1 MKKLNICSLALTLAL
16 TVSLAVPVLAA
27 DPPAFSD
34 VPASHTFYSGIMYCA
49 ERGVINGYEDGT
61 FRPSNTVT
69 RMNFI
74 VMLSR
79 AFYPDDIIKYNTPTN
94 LKYGKFAPNWVAMN
108 YGNALKNTSFSSF
121 ADFQNSATI
130 NAGISR
136 YDMAMLMTNIM
147 TQKGFTASADQKN
160 AAIAN
165 IADYNS
171 IPNQYKDA
179 VLNVY
184 ALGIIGGYPNGTF
197 SGSATMNRGQ
207 AAIVI
212 HRMAEKSD
220 IDIQKPTTS
229 PETPVNPGTDT
240 PVSDPEPSTP
250 SVSTGNTLVDGSE
263 ITEANVMRLMEARI
277 AEWGNK
283 KWGSVN
289 NPSYPTGNGG
299 DVATTVKQYRGSDG
313 YTTSCASGC
322 GGWATYLSDAAFG
335 NRGFPMRKTTFE
347 NMHAGDIVISLLDGK
362 ITHVSVAS
370 GRITTASFNNHAY
383 TIDYKGVYTANP
395 GYTPGKH
402 DRYLHANDE
411 QILNYDSTTGKSV
424 VIYTRYP
431 E

>member
-1 MKKLNICSLALTLAL
+1 MVTLRKRLVSVVCTALIMSFTSIPAL
-16 TVSLAVPVLAA
+16 SAG
-27 DPPAFSD
+27 AFSD
-34 VPASHTFYSGIMYCA
+34 VPADHTFYSGIMDCA

-79 AFYPDDIIKYNTPTN
+79 TFYPDDVAKYSTPTN

-108 YGNALKNTSFSSF
+108 YGNALKNTSFSTF
-121 ADFQNSATI
+121 TDFQNSATI

-147 TQKGFTASADQKN
+147 TQKGFTASTDQKN

-171 IPNQYKDA
+171 IPSQYKDA

-212 HRMAEKSD
+212 HRMAEKSG

-229 PETPVNPGTDT
+229 PEATVNPGTDT

-277 AEWGNK
+277 AEWGDK
-283 KWGSVN
+283 PWG
-289 NPSYPTGNGG
+289 NPYPATTNVYPAGNGG
-299 DVATTVKQYRGSDG
+299 DVATTVKQYRRSDG
-313 YTTSCASGC
+313 YTTSCSGGC

-335 NRGFPMRKTTFE
+335 NRNFPMRKTTIE
-347 NMHAGDIVISLLDGK
+347 NMRAGDIVIILLDGK
-362 ITHVSVAS
+362 LTHVAVAS
-370 GRITTASFNNHAY
+370 GRITTDQFDGY
-383 TIDYKGVYTANP
+383 TIDFKGVYTANA
-395 GYTPGKH
+395 GTVPGKH
-402 DRYLHANDE
+402 DRYLDARDE
-411 QILNYDSTTGKSV
+411 ENYDSTTGKSV

>member
-1 MKKLNICSLALTLAL
+1 
-16 TVSLAVPVLAA
+16 
-27 DPPAFSD
+27 
-34 VPASHTFYSGIMYCA
+34 MYCA

-79 AFYPDDIIKYNTPTN
+79 AFYPDDITKYSTPTN
-94 LKYGKFAPNWVAMN
+94 LKYGKFAPNWVALN
-108 YGNALKNTSFSSF
+108 YNYILDNTSFSTF
-121 ADFQNSATI
+121 ADFKNSATI

-147 TQKGFTASADQKN
+147 SQKGFTASTDQKN

-171 IPNQYKDA
+171 IPSQYKDA

-212 HRMAEKSD
+212 HRMAEKSG
-220 IDIQKPTTS
+220 IDIQKPTTNLD
-229 PETPVNPGTDT
+229 TPVNPGTDT
-240 PVSDPEPSTP
+240 PVSDTEPSTP

-283 KWGSVN
+283 KWGEHFESSIIERV
-289 NPSYPTGNGG
+289 YPQGDSG
-299 DVATTVKQYRGSDG
+299 DVKQTVNQYIADG
-313 YTTSCASGC
+313 TTSTRVSCTDGC

-335 NRGFPMRKTTFE
+335 NKGFPLHKTTFE
-347 NMHAGDIVISLLDGK
+347 NMRAGDIIIYLFDNK
-362 ITHVSVAS
+362 IWHISVAS
-370 GRITTASFNNHAY
+370 GKTRIGNF
-383 TIDYKGVYTANP
+383 P
-395 GYTPGKH
+395 GYTITYKGEYTTNAGTVPGGGCTL
-402 DRYLHANDE
+402 YE
-411 QILNYDSTTGKSV
+411 ESPTVLNYDSTSGESMI
-424 VIYTRYP
+424 IYTRYP
-431 E
+431 D